1 MTYEKL
7 IEQMLDATT
16 QNQGNYEILNTEPSW
31 LKSNTRIDYIT
42 ILDASSYDKEQNHY
56 HEQMVFEVKDFLNK
70 NGQDVFFE
78 DAQKACFEAAMKY
91 AKTCQSPIFNIEGRK
106 GFMFNARI

>member
-16 QNQGNYEILNTEPSW
+16 ENLGNFEIFNTEPSW
-31 LKSNTRIDYIT
+31 VAFNTRIDYIN
-42 ILDASSYDKEQNHY
+42 ISDEASYDKEQDY
-56 HEQMVFEVKDFLNK
+56 YPEQMGFEVKDFLTN
-70 NGQDVFFE
+70 NGVDVWIE

-91 AKTCQSPIFNIEGRK
+91 AKTCQKPLFNIEGRK
-106 GFMFNARI
+106 GFNFNARM